1 MNERSTK
8 TEKTNEIAL
17 LSQSKNEGNENKKV
31 KGKWKGDYGKKQQ
44 FRDGWKTHYEQSSS
58 IQRWEISNSRG
69 GSNSGR
75 GRGKKDKRTFNV
87 IIIKNGA
94 ILLVNMLLQW

>member
-44 FRDGWKTHYEQSSS
+44 FRDGWKTHYMSNLHQFRDEKLV
-58 IQRWEISNSRG
+58 IQEVAQIQEEEEERRT
-69 GSNSGR
+69 R
-75 GRGKKDKRTFNV
+75 VTFNV
-87 IIIKNGA
+87 IIIKKKGPFC
-94 ILLVNMLLQW
+94 

>member
-1 MNERSTK
+1 MEAHEQRMNERSTK

-44 FRDGWKTHYEQSSS
+44 FRDG
-58 IQRWEISNSRG
+58 
-69 GSNSGR
+69 
-75 GRGKKDKRTFNV
+75 
-87 IIIKNGA
+87 
-94 ILLVNMLLQW
+94 